1 MYITVSFF
9 SLVVLNSHIHVHI
22 IFDDNSPTTS
32 TKGEGEGEG
41 DGETSIPV
49 INDNNII
56 LKPLHSFYTRVQL
69 NVTGSTM

>member
-9 SLVVLNSHIHVHI
+9 SLVVLKLHIHVHI

-56 LKPLHSFYTRVQL
+56 LKAFTFILHKSAT
-69 NVTGSTM
+69 